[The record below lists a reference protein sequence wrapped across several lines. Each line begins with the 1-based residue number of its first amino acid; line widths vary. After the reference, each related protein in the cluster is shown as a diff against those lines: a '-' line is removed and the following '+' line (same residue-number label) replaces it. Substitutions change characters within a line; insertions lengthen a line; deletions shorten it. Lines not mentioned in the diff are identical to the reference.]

1 MSGLETAPMKKSA
14 APVSRQFGSTMSN
27 GATKTHSMASAAPY
41 MAGAQSKNKPST
53 SKHSSFG
60 NSSNPNNSSHSNTQ
74 KRRINSKPV
83 VVCEEPMISTPSN

>member
-41 MAGAQSKNKPST
+41 MAGAQSKNKYAPST
-53 SKHSSFG
+53 TKNSSFG
-60 NSSNPNNSSHSNTQ
+60 NSGL
-74 KRRINSKPV
+74 
-83 VVCEEPMISTPSN
+83 STS